1 MGVILYI
8 LICGSPPFYGKN
20 NSAIREAV
28 LKQRF
33 KFDCIIL
40 SSSIVPIWASISN
53 ECKDL
58 ISKMLRPAAT
68 RLTASEVL
76 EHSWLKTVQNNKLQQ
91 PIPTVVTL
99 RLKRFCKYQKV
110 KQAVLTYLA
119 TQLSE
124 NEIASLRRCFIKLD
138 KNGDGILSMEEIV
151 NGLKSSTL
159 SENFLE
165 IAQALDTNN
174 SGYIDYNGKNEVT
187 YRVFSCKHDGRI
199 VFEGRETI
207 PCFQCI

>member
-1 MGVILYI
+1 MVNLYI

-20 NSAIREAV
+20 NAAIRDAV

-33 KFDCIIL
+33 KFDCISL
-40 SSSIVPIWASISN
+40 YSSIVPIWTTISN

-68 RLTASEVL
+68 RFTASEVL
-76 EHSWLKTVQNNKLQQ
+76 EHSWFETVQTKKIRQ

-99 RLKRFCKYQKV
+99 RLKSFCKYQKV

-124 NEIASLRRCFIKLD
+124 NEIPCLRRCFIKLD

-165 IAQALDTNN
+165 IVQALDTNN
-174 SGYIDYNGKNEVT
+174 SGYIDYNGNK
-187 YRVFSCKHDGRI
+187 
-199 VFEGRETI
+199 
-207 PCFQCI
+207 